1 MKPILVVQNFPA
13 AGAGRFSTLMSE
25 HGIAQRTVLGNEADY
40 DQLSS
45 KDFSALVVLG
55 GPQSAY
61 QTEEYPYLL
70 NEIVLC
76 QDFLDKRKPIAAF
89 CLGAQLLAL
98 AVGGEVVSGE
108 YKEIGWYDLRLNSAA
123 ADDPL
128 LADHPEALISYHFH
142 GDCIRDV
149 PGCTKLASSALTPI
163 QLFRHGDNAYGFQYH
178 AEIDGVLLERMCR
191 NNREFLT
198 ACGVDPEALIDESRQ
213 HLPAFER
220 HCRTIL
226 DRWLDLVASAD

>member
-1 MKPILVVQNFPA
+1 MKSILVLQNDSVE
-13 AGAGRFSTLMSE
+13 GAGRMSTQMTE
-25 HGIAQRTVLGNEADY
+25 RGFEQHIFLGWEADY
-40 DQLSS
+40 DRLNRN
-45 KDFSALVVLG
+45 DFSALVVLG

-70 NEIVLC
+70 DEIALC

-163 QLFRHGDNAYGFQYH
+163 QLFRHGDNAYGFQY
-178 AEIDGVLLERMCR
+178 
-191 NNREFLT
+191 
-198 ACGVDPEALIDESRQ
+198 
-213 HLPAFER
+213 
-220 HCRTIL
+220 
-226 DRWLDLVASAD
+226 